1 MTLGE
6 ILVRVRADVGP
17 LSAGMNTASG
27 AVKKFGTDAAAGL
40 YGATSKIKELGTTAT
55 SAGAQ
60 ASQGL
65 MSITTAG
72 LNMTM
77 RLHPAMMAAGASIMA
92 VGMAAVT
99 VGGML
104 KDALVQGFTFSMQEA
119 IKFEAAFAQ
128 VRKVIP
134 DVASSVNQLREGL
147 LAMSTTI
154 PMAAEGLASIA
165 AIGGQMGIDSTPS
178 LLKFTDTVARLSVT
192 AEMSSDNVAT
202 ALGRI
207 GEVVDPGGWQENI
220 DRMGSSLVFVADQ
233 SNASAAE
240 IVNMSRRLSG
250 AGAAAGMTAPQIF
263 GIASALASVGVRA
276 EAGGGSMSS
285 FIMKMSAAVSEGGA
299 KLEAF
304 SRVAGVT
311 SSQFATMFKSDA
323 AGALIQFTEG
333 LSRIKDSGQDLNVV
347 LKELGVTE
355 IRQRQ
360 SMLGLA
366 QAGDELRR
374 NIGNATQGYEEN
386 TALMQKSG
394 MIFDTT
400 ASKIAMFEQGIA
412 RMGKR
417 IGDAFL
423 PMGKNVLDIFINAF
437 DQIDSF
443 MKEKGPE
450 IAASFAPLAELIT
463 TLTAGVVASGPELLG
478 VLGAL
483 SEWLIGIDITNL
495 KGMVDEF
502 RFLLEGMR
510 MVSPELDKVMKKGEE
525 YREKLSIQKQYKAAD
540 ALIASPIGRDLGLA
554 PTAAPFLPGTDAGQA
569 GFPFRRGVLPSEAAS
584 MGLNMGG
591 APFVGEDDWE
601 SVSAATEKFNKEL
614 TDTQAELSKLKAEG
628 MGAFAGI
635 EAGIQGA
642 LAKEIEHAKTLGL
655 SSTQLATLIG
665 QYKAVAAAKL
675 EAAKITELRSQR
687 GYVAGDAQ
695 KEATALSAT
704 VGTGLGQA
712 EIRGVTEMAELGKKL
727 DELRSKAMAN
737 GDTFS
742 VPENLKESLDYYTE
756 VVKGTE
762 EATEA
767 SKRWQK
773 SLEEL
778 GPTIRSIGIDFEK
791 IIGPLDKLGDKA
803 GNDQLANAFNA
814 LAEQRDKVDITAP
827 GGEQLYKD
835 ITDRMGSI
843 YDKLGSRGK
852 AALQEIGVGTEK
864 AKEATMDWKTGL
876 AGVNDLMQALG
887 VSAGSLPGILMSVT
901 GGIGGLLST
910 LKASA
915 DKGGFGGAGG
925 FLSGLMGKGIK
936 GDGKN
941 VFEGML
947 GSLGFAGQ
955 ALAIGTSLFK
965 GLKGLFSEPSW
976 KKVGK
981 EAGGVLGTEI
991 GEEMAKKIEEKAKKL
1006 GISVKNAALLS
1017 LPEAM
1022 SGSGKDARTFG
1033 SQALSLLEAIKSGA
1047 VPAAEGM
1054 KALGE
1059 SFDQIKDS
1067 AMKAGDVGSNAMVAL
1082 IKNAREAG
1090 KMTEEMKS
1098 FVGEQIDLSIG
1109 GVNKAFGTTQ
1119 NIDGKDQFVGLEAT
1133 TQGGAEAQA
1142 TIFATTF
1149 WAAVKEKGV
1158 IGAADAMKATFDS
1171 MKKRMEESGF
1181 DVSKIFAPIEALMNF
1196 SQDPKFRG
1204 AAEGANG
1211 LNEALKGLANSGYM
1225 TRDAFSAFG
1234 IGANDAFQQALAATG
1249 DQRLALEAIAPLL
1262 GSLKTAAANY
1272 GVELDGPT
1280 QDLIRAA
1287 EEQGI
1292 VFPEEP
1298 LQRIADILESIAK
1311 VLGAEIPAA
1320 AARADA
1326 AISNIGGPEGMAGFG
1341 GGPEEPGFGN
1351 GGSLGAPPPDVTAAA
1366 GFGPVLLRSDTVI
1379 QAHEGEMAMIVPK
1392 DQSRKMRYRSA
1403 ARGLINTEMG
1413 GDPGDGGLP
1422 RPGSLG
1428 GGGGD
1433 GGGGGSTGTVPES
1446 GGGGGGVSPEVIEE
1460 QTQQIAML
1468 TEVIGRLAERDSQQV
1483 VVNSRPEIK
1492 IDENPLR
1499 SREAA
1504 AELRRITVDEVEKA
1518 IRLGQGN
1525 LVETIKQALN
1535 L

>member
-1 MTLGE
+1 
-6 ILVRVRADVGP
+6 
-17 LSAGMNTASG
+17 MNTASG
-27 AVKKFGTDAAAGL
+27 AVKKFGTDAAADL
-40 YGATSKIKELGTTAT
+40 YGATSKIKELGTTAA

-65 MSITTAG
+65 MSISTAG

-77 RLHPAMMAAGASIMA
+77 RLNPAMLAAGAAIMA
-92 VGMAAVT
+92 VGMAAIT

-104 KDALVQGFTFSMQEA
+104 KDALVQGFTASLQEA

-154 PMAAEGLASIA
+154 PMSAEGLASIS
-165 AIGGQMGIDSTPS
+165 AIGGQMGIDSTPA
-178 LLKFTDTVARLSVT
+178 LLKFTDTVARLAVT
-192 AEMSSDNVAT
+192 AEMSSDNVAS

-207 GEVVDPGGWQENI
+207 GEVVDPEGWQGNI
-220 DRMGSSLVFVADQ
+220 DKMGSSLVFVADQ

-240 IVNMSRRLSG
+240 IVNMSRRLAG

-285 FIMKMSAAVSEGGA
+285 FIAKMSQAVSEGGA

-304 SRVAGVT
+304 ARVAGVT
-311 SSQFATMFKSDA
+311 SSQFASMFKADA
-323 AGALIQFTEG
+323 AGALVQFTEG
-333 LSRIKDSGQDLNVV
+333 LSRIKNDGQDLNVV

-374 NIGNATQGYEEN
+374 NISNANQGYEEN
-386 TALMQKSG
+386 TALMIKSG

-400 ASKIAMFEQGIA
+400 AAKITMFEQGLA

-437 DQIDSF
+437 DQIDAF

-450 IAASFAPLAELIT
+450 IAASFAPLAEMIT

-478 VLGAL
+478 VLGGI

-495 KGMVDEF
+495 KGMVDEL
-502 RFLLEGMR
+502 RFFLEGMR
-510 MVSPELDKVMKKGEE
+510 MVSPELDKIMKRGEE
-525 YREKLSIQKQYKAAD
+525 YRKNLAIQKQYKAAD
-540 ALIASPIGRDLGLA
+540 VMLGSQIGRDLGLA
-554 PTAAPFLPGTDAGQA
+554 PTAAPLLPGTDAGNA
-569 GFPFRRGVLPSEAAS
+569 GFPFRRGVLPSEAQA
-584 MGLNMGG
+584 MGNFDMGG
-591 APFVGEDDWE
+591 VPWEGGEEWE
-601 SVSAATEKFNKEL
+601 AASAATEKFNKEL
-614 TDTQAELSKLKAEG
+614 TDTQAELSQLRAEG
-628 MGAFAGI
+628 TGAFAGI

-712 EIRGVTEMAELGKKL
+712 EIRGVTDMVEIGKKL
-727 DELRSKAMAN
+727 DELRTKALAN

-742 VPENLKESLDYYTE
+742 VPANLKESLDYYTD

-762 EATEA
+762 QAIEA
-767 SKRWQK
+767 SNRWQK

-778 GPTIRSIGIDFEK
+778 GPTIRTIGIDFEK
-791 IIGPLDKLGDKA
+791 IIAPLDKLGSKA
-803 GNDQLANAFNA
+803 GNDQIANAFNA

-827 GGEQLYKD
+827 GGEQMYAD
-835 ITDRMGSI
+835 ITGKMTEY
-843 YDKLGSRGK
+843 YDVLASRGK
-852 AALQEIGVGTEK
+852 SALQLIGVGTEQ
-864 AKEATMDWKTGL
+864 AKKSTMDWKTGL

-887 VSAGSLPGILMSVT
+887 VKAGSLPAILMSVT
-901 GGIGGLLST
+901 SGIGGMLST
-910 LKASA
+910 LKASV

-941 VFEGML
+941 VLEGML

-955 ALAIGTSLFK
+955 AFAIGTSLFK

-976 KKVGK
+976 KKVGR

-1033 SQALSLLEAIKSGA
+1033 TQALGLLEAIKSGA

-1098 FVGEQIDLSIG
+1098 FVREQIDLSIG

-1133 TQGGAEAQA
+1133 TQVGAEAQA

-1158 IGAADAMKATFDS
+1158 IGAADAMKSTFDS

-1234 IGANDAFQQALAATG
+1234 VGANDAFQQALAATG

-1280 QDLIRAA
+1280 QELIKAA

-1320 AARADA
+1320 AARAGA
-1326 AISNIGGPEGMAGFG
+1326 AIGNIPSPEGFRDFG
-1341 GGPEEPGFGN
+1341 GGPESPGFGS
-1351 GGSLGAPPPDVTAAA
+1351 GGTLGTPPPDVTAAS
-1366 GFGPVLLRSDTVI
+1366 GFGPVLLRNDTVI
-1379 QAHEGEMAMIVPK
+1379 QAHEGEMAMIIPK

-1403 ARGLINTEMG
+1403 ARGLADIRNDG
-1413 GDPGDGGLP
+1413 GDGGGGGGGGLP
-1422 RPGSLG
+1422 DPGSLG

-1433 GGGGGSTGTVPES
+1433 GGGSGTAPDV
-1446 GGGGGGVSPEVIEE
+1446 GGGGGGVSPEVIEQ

-1468 TEVIGRLAERDSQQV
+1468 TEVIGRLAEREQQQV

-1518 IRLGQGN
+1518 IRLGQGS
-1525 LVETIKQALN
+1525 LVETLKQALN